1 MKTYTKDDVQKVNPK
16 SLIGATG
23 TYEVDELT
31 VGITIKDAR
40 VRFGHID
47 LLVEPIEG
55 SGTQWVEKH
64 RVSVKGH
71 KDNS

>member
-55 SGTQWVEKH
+55 SGMQWVEKH
-64 RVSVKGH
+64 RVSVEGH

>member
-31 VGITIKDAR
+31 IGVTIKDAR

-55 SGTQWVEKH
+55 SGKQWVEKH
-64 RVSVKGH
+64 RVSVEGH
-71 KDNS
+71 KNNS